1 MIYPRLL
8 ALAEVAWTNPEQKD
22 WKRFHAEALQE
33 IKVLNSMGYHTFDLQ
48 NEVGNRPVALS
59 VDNHLAKGKKVEY
72 VRPYS
77 DSYPAGGESALTN
90 GIHGGWVYTDQRW
103 QGFLGKGADV
113 IVDLEKSQPI
123 QQLSIDFMQ
132 LRGPGVFLP
141 QKVSF
146 LISNDGKEYTLL
158 KTITTT
164 LPITD
169 EQLTIQ
175 TYDWTGSCEARYV
188 RVQADINPEAGG
200 FLFTDEFVVK

>member
-1 MIYPRLL
+1 
-8 ALAEVAWTNPEQKD
+8 
-22 WKRFHAEALQE
+22 
-33 IKVLNSMGYHTFDLQ
+33 
-48 NEVGNRPVALS
+48 
-59 VDNHLAKGKKVEY
+59 
-72 VRPYS
+72 
-77 DSYPAGGESALTN
+77 
-90 GIHGGWVYTDQRW
+90 
-103 QGFLGKGADV
+103 
-113 IVDLEKSQPI
+113 
-123 QQLSIDFMQ
+123 MQ

-146 LISNDGKEYTLL
+146 LISNDGKNIHFE
-158 KTITTT
+158 TITTT

>member
-1 MIYPRLL
+1 M
-8 ALAEVAWTNPEQKD
+8 
-22 WKRFHAEALQE
+22 
-33 IKVLNSMGYHTFDLQ
+33 
-48 NEVGNRPVALS
+48 
-59 VDNHLAKGKKVEY
+59 AKGKKVEY

-141 QKVSF
+141 QKSAF
-146 LISNDGKEYTLL
+146 
-158 KTITTT
+158 
-164 LPITD
+164 
-169 EQLTIQ
+169 
-175 TYDWTGSCEARYV
+175 
-188 RVQADINPEAGG
+188 
-200 FLFTDEFVVK
+200 

>member
-1 MIYPRLL
+1 
-8 ALAEVAWTNPEQKD
+8 
-22 WKRFHAEALQE
+22 
-33 IKVLNSMGYHTFDLQ
+33 MGYHTFDLQ

-113 IVDLEKSQPI
+113 IVDMEKSQSI